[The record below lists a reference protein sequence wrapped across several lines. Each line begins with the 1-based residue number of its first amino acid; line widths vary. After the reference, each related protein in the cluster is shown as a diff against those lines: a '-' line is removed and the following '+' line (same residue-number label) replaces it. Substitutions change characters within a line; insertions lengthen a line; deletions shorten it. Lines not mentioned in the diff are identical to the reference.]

1 MLNTIASGPADIS
14 MVAVKFAESVVL
26 ACVGGRG
33 LGPGASREGD
43 KSVQRHLSPKHPF
56 LLAETLDQ
64 AGHALARQMVGWLG
78 MGNSGGAGGS
88 GAKGNTGWGSG
99 FGAQHYSVLI
109 NALQN
114 LATNRAALF
123 DDIVPAL
130 AAALESVNG
139 GGAGDGR
146 GGQKTSSAV
155 AAPKGLQ
162 DAASSLRSACLKLLK
177 VAPGASRS
185 VQRLASAASLSG
197 SDGEAKA
204 AVDGNLTLRG
214 RIKLPTRAKERPKT
228 SRSGTPHGGIRRFHW
243 RAHQSLFSAGNC
255 VIVVVQKAVTAV
267 IPYHGWSGSSTHNTA
282 YVSM

>member
-1 MLNTIASGPADIS
+1 MRLRRKVVLNAITSGPADIS

-33 LGPGASREGD
+33 LAPGASREGD
-43 KSVQRHLSPKHPF
+43 KSVQRDLSPSHPF
-56 LLAETLDQ
+56 LLADTLDQ

-78 MGNSGGAGGS
+78 MDNSAAAS
-88 GAKGNTGWGSG
+88 VSPKASTGWGSG

-123 DDIVPAL
+123 ADIVPAL

-139 GGAGDGR
+139 GGGGDGR
-146 GGQKTSSAV
+146 GGQKTSAAA

-162 DAASSLRSACLKLLK
+162 DAASTLRSACLRLLK

-185 VQRLASAASLSG
+185 VQRLATAASLSG

-204 AVDGNLTLRG
+204 AVEGNSTLRG
-214 RIKLPTRAKERPKT
+214 RIKLPTRAKERPKINQ
-228 SRSGTPHGGIRRFHW
+228 SGI
-243 RAHQSLFSAGNC
+243 
-255 VIVVVQKAVTAV
+255 I
-267 IPYHGWSGSSTHNTA
+267 
-282 YVSM
+282 